1 MQKLEEIDDD
11 AAQEKIN
18 FVQILDQALANEYG
32 LETIPALVYYRNKVP
47 IVYQSMYIIIDSSFN
62 FIHMIHPIQ
71 LILLLKDDLEDSE
84 AVLQWLFK
92 FRDTADA
99 EDDEDGDNEAII
111 EEVNENALE
120 QLIES
125 TSFLAVLFCKSSF
138 RLAIA
143 IFTHLRPPRFV

>member
-99 EDDEDGDNEAII
+99 EDDEDDDNEAII

-125 TSFLAVLFCKSSF
+125 TSFLAVLFCKS
-138 RLAIA
+138 
-143 IFTHLRPPRFV
+143 PFV

>member
-18 FVQILDQALANEYG
+18 FVQILDQSLANEYG

-71 LILLLKDDLEDSE
+71 LILLLIIQKMISRTQRLSYNGCSNLET
-84 AVLQWLFK
+84 LQTQKMMKMMITKPSLK
-92 FRDTADA
+92 R
-99 EDDEDGDNEAII
+99 
-111 EEVNENALE
+111 
-120 QLIES
+120 
-125 TSFLAVLFCKSSF
+125 
-138 RLAIA
+138 
-143 IFTHLRPPRFV
+143 